1 MIVQG
6 AGNRCGSCIQLP
18 GYIMYGGFSLQI
30 LRERLRKYR
39 RDFWLPEFFY
49 VTMFNVIDCFTLT
62 RTNLSSKETQLV
74 ILLRAEGNMEGDMT
88 AFGPLY
94 EHYQWV
100 LSRSRRQLLKTNE
113 LAGDH
118 MT

>member
-1 MIVQG
+1 MLRRPPRSTRTATLFPYTTLFRSFVLPVVQTCGGLPHQLLRGFTDRGMIVQG

-49 VTMFNVIDCFTLT
+49 VTMFKIG
-62 RTNLSSKETQLV
+62 
-74 ILLRAEGNMEGDMT
+74 RA
-88 AFGPLY
+88 
-94 EHYQWV
+94 HV
-100 LSRSRRQLLKTNE
+100 
-113 LAGDH
+113 
-118 MT
+118 